1 MAKIC
6 IEQYC
11 SMYRYIDGFSAL
23 IYKLDILFNKYLK
36 FQNEKFSMYCE

>member
-6 IEQYC
+6 IEHYY
-11 SMYRYIDGFSAL
+11 SMYIDGFSAL

>member
-1 MAKIC
+1 MSKIC
-6 IEQYC
+6 IEQYY
-11 SMYRYIDGFSAL
+11 SMYIDGFSAL

>member
-6 IEQYC
+6 IEQYY
-11 SMYRYIDGFSAL
+11 SMHIDGFSAL

-36 FQNEKFSMYCE
+36 FQN

>member
-6 IEQYC
+6 IEQYY
-11 SMYRYIDGFSAL
+11 SMYIDGFSAL
-23 IYKLDILFNKYLK
+23 IYKLDTSILFNKYLK

>member
-6 IEQYC
+6 IEQYY
-11 SMYRYIDGFSAL
+11 SMYIDGFSAL
-23 IYKLDILFNKYLK
+23 IYKLDIPFNKYLK

>member
-6 IEQYC
+6 IEQYY
-11 SMYRYIDGFSAL
+11 SMYIDGFSAL
-23 IYKLDILFNKYLK
+23 IYNLDILFNKYLK

>member
-6 IEQYC
+6 IEQYY
-11 SMYRYIDGFSAL
+11 SMDIDGFSAL